1 MDRLQTQDDGK
12 GGGGGLHMEQLDTLK
27 TLKDE
32 SRIVGRA
39 VGFWTWSG
47 MVCSVW
53 ANRARSRYS
62 AKR

>member
-1 MDRLQTQDDGK
+1 MQQFNAF
-12 GGGGGLHMEQLDTLK
+12 K

-47 MVCSVW
+47 MVCSVS